1 MELLKI
7 SAAVVV
13 VEVGGL
19 VPVHFA
25 FGNDQVAVDSLG
37 IAAAAEVRCIL
48 LAHSEIQNC
57 LARDMAAAENHTV
70 VVAPDTGSEAGA
82 LEAVVRRRLWKHLCP
97 DSYCFW
103 LIQYGLQD

>member
-7 SAAVVV
+7 SAAVAV

-25 FGNDQVAVDSLG
+25 FGNGHVAVDSLG
-37 IAAAAEVRCIL
+37 IAAAAEVGCIL
-48 LAHSEIQNC
+48 LAHSEIQNY

-70 VVAPDTGSEAGA
+70 VVDPDTSSEAGA
-82 LEAVVRRRLWKHLCP
+82 LEAVVRRRLWVHSCP
-97 DSYCFW
+97 DSYFFW
-103 LIQYGLQD
+103 IIQKELQD